1 MKTLLIT
8 LFSLTILSA
17 NGQITNSTSK
27 SESNI
32 YFHAVDTLIS
42 LVLAKETPPKIVIV
56 SDDYVLNRLPDS
68 FYNQMIYKK
77 EKLKG
82 TAKFENAIWIIID
95 RLDIGSGK
103 VVINSSIRKQTNRQM
118 LSWDSNISNY
128 GLIYEYEAEKGF
140 YKLIDIKKGIYI
152 R

>member
-1 MKTLLIT
+1 MKTLLIL

-17 NGQITNSTSK
+17 NGQITNSSSK
-27 SESNI
+27 SEANI

-42 LVLAKETPPKIVIV
+42 LVLAKETPPRLVIV

-68 FYNQMIYKK
+68 FYSQVIYKK
-77 EKLKG
+77 KKPKG
-82 TAKFENAIWIIID
+82 TSNFENAIWITID
-95 RLDIGSGK
+95 RLDISGDK

-118 LSWDSNISNY
+118 LCWDSNITNY
-128 GLIYEYEAEKGF
+128 GLIYEHEADKGF